1 MSCQSSIKVIHSFLN
16 ATMDNWRNAIYIEC
30 CDCRYRQ
37 SKICT
42 DIPDMLCAI
51 KEDGAPV
58 LLPVSDAKLLF
69 AQCIDKTECLL
80 ILSNLLFQEIY
91 KDYISCFYK
100 DKIQCPLLAICQNQ
114 SKPEIW

>member
-1 MSCQSSIKVIHSFLN
+1 MPYILNVVIAGIVSQKYAQIF
-16 ATMDNWRNAIYIEC
+16 
-30 CDCRYRQ
+30 Q
-37 SKICT
+37 ICFV
-42 DIPDMLCAI
+42 PI